1 MHRPL
6 LTRANMF
13 EPLLEADPSFQ
24 PRWAAFLAE
33 WHDDAD
39 PPLYIALSSLA
50 EHVLDRLKNKDTQN
64 FDDIFAVVER
74 WHLEGDNYVA
84 EAASI
89 GFLESIQNQSG
100 GNNRNGVTVER
111 WLGPETLR
119 WWIKL
124 DRFWEGEAGA
134 LQNET

>member
-13 EPLLEADPSFQ
+13 EPLLAADPSFQ

-33 WHDDAD
+33 WDDDPD

-64 FDDIFAVVER
+64 FEDIFAVVER
-74 WHLEGDNYVA
+74 WHVEGDEYVA

-111 WLGPETLR
+111 WLGTETRR